1 MISVASLMEN
11 LIDVL
16 NKECSEYE
24 VLLELS
30 QKKTPIIV
38 SGDLQK
44 LQQITDEEQ
53 MVVSRIHNLERKRT
67 EVTAD
72 IANVLNKD
80 VNNLKLSNLI
90 SMLAGRPEEQ
100 RVLAEVHDKLQLSV
114 RGLQRANEQNR
125 ELLSN
130 ALEMVEFE
138 MNLLQAAKAAPAT
151 ANYNKGAYNAGNT
164 MGVVSNGFDAK
175 Q

>member
-1 MISVASLMEN
+1 MASLMEN

-30 QKKTPIIV
+30 RKKTPVIV
-38 SGDLQK
+38 SGDLEK
-44 LQQITDEEQ
+44 LQKITDEEQ
-53 MVVSRIHNLERKRT
+53 TVVSRIHNLERRRE

-80 VNNLKLSNLI
+80 VKILKLSNLI
-90 SMLAGRPEEQ
+90 DMLAARPAEQ
-100 RVLAEVHDKLQLSV
+100 KILATAHDRLQASV
-114 RGLQRANEQNR
+114 RGLKSANEQNR
-125 ELLSN
+125 ELISN

-138 MNLLQAAKAAPAT
+138 MNLIHAAKSAPAT
-151 ANYNKGAYNAGNT
+151 ANYNRGAYNAGST
-164 MGVVSNGFDAK
+164 MGVTNPGFDAK